1 MFKTTLSFQSCTLR
15 RCMALP
21 LPARKVGLHRKR
33 HVRKKQVKSPEV
45 RVWPFTSVKTLSLK
59 LPFPVL
65 GFDIYHAALRLCPQ
79 GQTVLRRYFKTQA
92 CQPAH
97 QPRQRR
103 WRQLDVQNKTA
114 LIAVY
119 LLSCQV
125 SRMVAGDG
133 QASGPA
139 SMLAKQVATK
149 VGLPHVTL

>member
-1 MFKTTLSFQSCTLR
+1 MRVLCW
-15 RCMALP
+15 
-21 LPARKVGLHRKR
+21 V
-33 HVRKKQVKSPEV
+33 V
-45 RVWPFTSVKTLSLK
+45 RVRPLAFVKTLSLK

-65 GFDIYHAALRLCPQ
+65 GLDIYQAALRLCPQ

-125 SRMVAGDG
+125 SRMVVGDG
-133 QASGPA
+133 QTSGPA

-149 VGLPHVTL
+149 VGLPHVTRNSSLNSRVVDQPWPTQWTKERKLEEHTGRPLR